1 MSQAEVLS
9 YPNDPI
15 AVIEDLAP
23 LSAFQRGD
31 RGVIVHV
38 GDPDADGDAWTADEL
53 ERRLL
58 EFGFVEGAT
67 VELLHQGMIGG
78 DPIAVRLD
86 DMRVAL
92 RRRDAQDV
100 WVRFEPDHR

>member
-9 YPNDPI
+9 YPSDAANDVEEI
-15 AVIEDLAP
+15 VP
-23 LSAFQRGD
+23 LSAFARGD

-38 GDPDADGDAWTADEL
+38 GDDNVAHQAWTPEEL

-58 EFGFVEGAT
+58 ELGFVEGAA

-92 RRRDAQDV
+92 RRKEAATIS
-100 WVRFEPDHR
+100 VRRIR